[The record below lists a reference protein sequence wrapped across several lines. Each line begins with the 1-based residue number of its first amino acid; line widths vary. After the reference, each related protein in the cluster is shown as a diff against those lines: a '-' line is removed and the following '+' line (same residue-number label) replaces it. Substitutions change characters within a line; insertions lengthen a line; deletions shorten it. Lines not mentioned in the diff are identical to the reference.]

1 MSGSRS
7 ALLDTDAFSLLFVT
21 PPKTGPRRE
30 LADEFRNRLAGRR
43 ALICFQTEAEVRY
56 GARLAGWGERRL
68 HLLDDVLSSTPRAS
82 LTPPVLNAY
91 VDLRVACAQ
100 EGHALQAK
108 VHEAD
113 RWVAATAIALG
124 VPLLALDGVYQRA
137 PLLDLL

>member
-7 ALLDTDAFSLLFVT
+7 ALLDTDAFSLLYVT
-21 PPKTGPRRE
+21 PPRSGQSRAQADDLRR
-30 LADEFRNRLAGRR
+30 RLAGRR

-56 GARLAGWGERRL
+56 GARLRGWGEHRIRDMNESISEL
-68 HLLDDVLSSTPRAS
+68 PRVP
-82 LTPPVLNAY
+82 LTQDVLNAY